1 MELKLDPKPVADSHR
16 SPGEPEAARWPWTV
30 LIVVSVAQFMV
41 IIDATVVNIALPSIG
56 KAFRFAS
63 AADLQWVATA
73 YVLVTGGLTL
83 LGGRLTD
90 LFDRKRLFLIGLLL
104 FTTSSLATG
113 LAPSA
118 VLLVISRAVQGLGA
132 ALLTPA
138 ALSIITTTYIG
149 GKRATALAVWGAL
162 GAAGA
167 AAGVVLG
174 GVLTS
179 WLGWQWV
186 FFINVPV
193 GAIAAGFALL
203 VLPPPL
209 ADKGPIRDLD
219 IAGAVVL
226 IAGLVALVF
235 GVTSGADHGWAS
247 AQTIL
252 SLVVSAALLATFG
265 LIERRVKQPIA
276 PPSIWRVRSLVSGN
290 AVFLATSAV
299 MGGVF
304 FLSSL
309 YLQRVLGFTAWQ
321 AGLAFLPLALA
332 VAGGSGLASRL
343 VPHAGV
349 RGVIALGLLIECGG
363 ALLLARG
370 PSDASYLVSVLP
382 GFIAIGVG
390 LGFSFVAAPLAV
402 MADVRG
408 DEAGLASG
416 LMQTSHEIGI
426 SLGIAS
432 LSAVATAAAMQM
444 GFAAGYRQSM
454 VAAAVVAGLL
464 AIVSLIVVPA
474 VRASGGGGIGM
485 HGGVRRLTALASKS
499 DGSLDRKEA
508 RAQSLPRLGR
518 RLRR

>member
-1 MELKLDPKPVADSHR
+1 MELDLHPIPAADSR
-16 SPGEPEAARWPWTV
+16 ATSDESSATRWPWAV
-30 LIVVSVAQFMV
+30 LILVSLAQFMV
-41 IIDATVVNIALPSIG
+41 IIDATVVNIALPTIG

-83 LGGRLTD
+83 LGGRMTD
-90 LFDRKRLFLIGLLL
+90 LFERKRLFLIGLVL
-104 FTTSSLATG
+104 FTTASLATG

-118 VLLVISRAVQGLGA
+118 VLLVISRATQGLGA

-138 ALSIITTTYIG
+138 ALSIITTTYTG
-149 GKRATALAVWGAL
+149 ANRATALAVWGAL

-179 WLGWQWV
+179 WFGWQWV
-186 FFINVPV
+186 FFINVPI
-193 GAIAAGFALL
+193 GAVAAAVALV
-203 VLPPPL
+203 VLPASVASRGPL
-209 ADKGPIRDLD
+209 RDLD

-226 IAGLVALVF
+226 IAGLAMLVF
-235 GVTSGADHGWAS
+235 GLTSGANHGWAS
-247 AQTIL
+247 AQTL
-252 SLVVSAALLATFG
+252 VSLIVSAALLVTFG

-276 PPSIWRVRSLVSGN
+276 PPFIWRIRSLISGN

-309 YLQRVLGFTAWQ
+309 YLQRVLGLTAWQ
-321 AGLAFLPLALA
+321 AGLGFLPLVVA

-343 VPHAGV
+343 VSHAGV
-349 RGVIALGLLIECGG
+349 RVVIVLGLVIEAGG
-363 ALLLARG
+363 ALLLAQV
-370 PSDASYLVSVLP
+370 PSDASYFANVVP
-382 GFIAIGVG
+382 GFLAIGIG
-390 LGFSFVAAPLAV
+390 LGFSFVASPLLV
-402 MADVRG
+402 MADVGG
-408 DEAGLASG
+408 DDAGLASG
-416 LMQTSHEIGI
+416 LMQTAHEIGI

-432 LSAVATAAAMQM
+432 LSAVATAVAMQT
-444 GFAAGYRQSM
+444 GLAAGYRESM

-474 VRASGGGGIGM
+474 VRASGGGGLGM
-485 HGGVRRLTALASKS
+485 HGGVR
-499 DGSLDRKEA
+499 
-508 RAQSLPRLGR
+508 P
-518 RLRR
+518 

>member
-1 MELKLDPKPVADSHR
+1 MEEPVELRLDRNPVADSR
-16 SPGEPEAARWPWTV
+16 KGQDASGAGQWPWAV
-30 LIVVSVAQFMV
+30 LILVSVAQFMV

-90 LFDRKRLFLIGLLL
+90 LFERRRLLLIGLLL
-104 FTTSSLATG
+104 FAAASLTTG

-118 VLLVISRAVQGLGA
+118 LLLVISRAAQGLGA
-132 ALLTPA
+132 AVLTPA
-138 ALSIITTTYIG
+138 ALSIITTTYTG
-149 GKRATALAVWGAL
+149 AQRTTALAVWGAL

-179 WLGWQWV
+179 WFGWQWV
-186 FFINVPV
+186 FFINVPI
-193 GAIAAGFALL
+193 GAVAAGVALF
-203 VLPPPL
+203 VLPASVPRRVQF
-209 ADKGPIRDLD
+209 RDLD

-235 GVTSGADHGWAS
+235 GLTSGANHDWAS
-247 AQTIL
+247 AQTL
-252 SLVVSAALLATFG
+252 TSLIASAALLATFG

-276 PPSIWRVRSLVSGN
+276 PPSIWRIRSLVSGN

-309 YLQRVLGFTAWQ
+309 YLQRVLGLTAWQ
-321 AGLAFLPLALA
+321 AGLAFLPLTLA

-349 RGVIALGLLIECGG
+349 RAVIVTGLIIEGGG
-363 ALLLARG
+363 ALLLARV
-370 PSDASYLVSVLP
+370 PSDAGFLVNVLP
-382 GFIAIGVG
+382 GFLAIGVG
-390 LGFSFVAAPLAV
+390 LGFSFVASPLVV

-416 LMQTSHEIGI
+416 LMQTAHEIGI

-432 LSAVATAAAMQM
+432 LSAVATATALQM
-444 GFAAGYRQSM
+444 GLAAGYRQSM
-454 VAAAVVAGLL
+454 VAAALVAGLL

-474 VRASGGGGIGM
+474 VRVSGGGGIGI
-485 HGGVRRLTALASKS
+485 HGGVALTHRSGAEERGIA
-499 DGSLDRKEA
+499 
-508 RAQSLPRLGR
+508 
-518 RLRR
+518 